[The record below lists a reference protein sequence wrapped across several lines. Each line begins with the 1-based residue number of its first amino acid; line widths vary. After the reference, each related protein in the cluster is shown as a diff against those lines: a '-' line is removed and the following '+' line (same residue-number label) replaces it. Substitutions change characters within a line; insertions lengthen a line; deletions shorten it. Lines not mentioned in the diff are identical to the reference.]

1 MTYVKEILIKVII
14 ILCSLISQPVPHGNH
29 DFIAQVAEEIS
40 HRRHL
45 HFAARQGAHLPSFPA
60 SLICTIVFP
69 EKLNPKA
76 LNYPG
81 FGVSSLCVQLVVT
94 REKEVEK
101 ILSIQGL
108 FNLYFTHVPTC
119 LLITPR
125 CIGISHY

>member
-81 FGVSSLCVQLVVT
+81 FGVSSRV
-94 REKEVEK
+94 
-101 ILSIQGL
+101 
-108 FNLYFTHVPTC
+108 FNL
-119 LLITPR
+119 L
-125 CIGISHY
+125 